1 MKKLNLLKY
10 IFIIVGIGLLTTTF
24 FLLYNNYKFLET
36 AIISQG
42 TVIGFEKYRSSDHSV
57 LFRPIVKFIDEKGQN
72 VEFVS
77 NSANSRPQYQVGEK
91 VEVIYNSIA
100 SNEAKINSFFEI
112 WGVAT
117 ITGIGGVGLFIFG
130 WSNYVFDKKKRDLQ
144 QDLKQ
149 NGTTIETNFQSV
161 VMNNNSTTKNSRN
174 YYQIKSQWQNPVTSK
189 MHVFTSDYI
198 YYDPT
203 DCIKTD
209 KIKVLIDR
217 NDPKKY
223 SVDVSFLPEM
233 E

>member
-1 MKKLNLLKY
+1 MG
-10 IFIIVGIGLLTTTF
+10 VGLLTTTF

-77 NSANSRPQYQVGEK
+77 NSANSRPQYHVGEK

-117 ITGIGGVGLFIFG
+117 VTGIGSVGLFIFG
-130 WSNYVFDKKKRDLQ
+130 WSNYVFDKKKRDLLQ
-144 QDLKQ
+144 HLKQ
-149 NGTTIETNFQSV
+149 SGTTIETNFQSV
-161 VMNNNSTTKNSRN
+161 VMNNNSSTKNSRN

>member
-1 MKKLNLLKY
+1 
-10 IFIIVGIGLLTTTF
+10 VGIGLLTTTF